1 MATVKT
7 SAIIVKANP
16 YKDHDKLL
24 TFFTLDRGKIRA
36 VCKKSRHTINRWS
49 SSFEPPLFCNIQM
62 YEKNQFYTLTEI
74 TTVEPF
80 LHISSTL
87 KSAVAFQ
94 CIAYI
99 VDRFTV
105 LEMENSSLFYL
116 LLSTLHTFEKKM
128 CSPSFASSYFS
139 LQFLKEAGFAL
150 NFSKCQNCGK
160 AFTGE
165 IFSFSQWKNALFCET
180 CTKNNHIFPSFKIDL
195 KEQLEKIYYCS
206 LNNIEKNQFGFFRF
220 DYSEIDRIVKELFKG
235 FLASDCLTVSQ
246 FENY

>member
-16 YKDHDKLL
+16 YKDHVKLL

-74 TTVEPF
+74 STVEPF

-87 KSAVAFQ
+87 KSAVTFQ
-94 CIAYI
+94 CIAFI

-105 LEMENSSLFYL
+105 LEMKIVHFFTYFFQLFIL
-116 LLSTLHTFEKKM
+116 LKKK
-128 CSPSFASSYFS
+128 CVPQV
-139 LQFLKEAGFAL
+139 LLVVIL
-150 NFSKCQNCGK
+150 VCNF
-160 AFTGE
+160 
-165 IFSFSQWKNALFCET
+165 
-180 CTKNNHIFPSFKIDL
+180 
-195 KEQLEKIYYCS
+195 
-206 LNNIEKNQFGFFRF
+206 
-220 DYSEIDRIVKELFKG
+220 
-235 FLASDCLTVSQ
+235 
-246 FENY
+246 